1 MTIPS
6 NFSTKEEILRAKL
19 KIEVSREDIQRG
31 IPKSACYC
39 PIALALKRAFPNSHI
54 KVTGTLFI
62 DGRRFSLPAICNTF
76 MGAFDTNK
84 AVEPFEF
91 ELGE

>member
-1 MTIPS
+1 M
-6 NFSTKEEILRAKL
+6 KL
-19 KIEVSREDIQRG
+19 KIEVSKEDILIGTPR
-31 IPKSACYC
+31 SVYNC
-39 PIALALKRAFPNSHI
+39 PVAWALKRVFPNSHVRVADTI
-54 KVTGTLFI
+54 FI

-76 MGAFDTNK
+76 MVAFDANK